1 MDHIRSTYNVFI
13 EKLIQ
18 RNRREIQLLDLKAL
32 LFLNMDIVFVFIGL
46 VLAGRVDVILA
57 EIISAVGSFSM
68 WSAASTFIETVPTLR
83 YKDKLLKLYANAE
96 ICYNETSE

>member
-1 MDHIRSTYNVFI
+1 MDHFRSTYNVFI
-13 EKLIQ
+13 KKLIQ
-18 RNRREIQLLDLKAL
+18 RNRREIRLLDLKAL

-68 WSAASTFIETVPTLR
+68 WSAAYTFIETVPTLR

-96 ICYNETSE
+96 IFFNETGE